1 MSIET
6 DNLEMENTEL
16 KATNLIMRDN
26 IDEKDKIIKK
36 QEDEML
42 LLHDTL
48 RKVHDILDVAKKM
61 IDLGLRR

>member
-1 MSIET
+1 
-6 DNLEMENTEL
+6 
-16 KATNLIMRDN
+16 MRDN